1 MPYAFQVIRTSS
13 RQYKTFFMAFSISKT
28 LQTDFDDLAEVE
40 DIIEELTRV
49 VPLDEEKKS
58 GLMLCASEAVTN
70 AMLHGN
76 KMDPAKKVEISAGAA
91 GKEIRF
97 TVLDEGE
104 GFNPADIP
112 SPLEAENLLK
122 PSGRG
127 IFLMKTYCD
136 EVIYEKNGRQLTLVV
151 RA

>member
-1 MPYAFQVIRTSS
+1 MPYILLVVRLSF
-13 RQYKTFFMAFSISKT
+13 RQYKTFFMALSISKT

-40 DIIEELTRV
+40 NIIEELTSV

-76 KMDPAKKVEISAGAA
+76 KMDPAKKVEISASASGQ
-91 GKEIRF
+91 EIRF
-97 TVLDEGE
+97 TVRDEGE
-104 GFNPADIP
+104 GFNPGDIP
-112 SPLEAENLLK
+112 NPLEAENLLK

-136 EVIYEKNGRQLTLVV
+136 EVIYEKNGTQLTLVV